1 MTGKSR
7 YSGTR
12 LAESSRRLLETR
24 LPPGWSAVLPG
35 LGPGGPGECPLEL
48 RSPDKKVARLD
59 LRCRSQVFPRD
70 VIDLKEKGR
79 TATVLVAPFLSVATQ
94 RRLRELGL
102 NYLDLTGNVRLAV
115 GRPGLFIETV
125 GATKDP
131 APAPGAR
138 RSLKGPKAGRL
149 VRTLC
154 EFPPP
159 FTLSELATRAAIDG
173 GYASRLV
180 TWLAREDLLNRRPRG
195 PIDAVDIVG
204 LIRRW
209 ADDYQVLSSN
219 VVASF
224 LDARGIS
231 NLTQRL
237 PQLGVR
243 YAVTG
248 SLAASLLAPVA
259 PPRLAMVYVAA
270 VEPVVEALKLRP
282 ADAGIN
288 VMLLLP
294 FDEIVF
300 ERTSQVQGLTLA
312 APSQVAADLLGSPG
326 RGPNEA
332 EAVLQSIAPASH
344 VRS

>member
-35 LGPGGPGECPLEL
+35 PGPGGPGECPLEL

-59 LRCRSQVFPRD
+59 LRCRSQVFPRE
-70 VIDLKEKGR
+70 VIDLKEKRR

-115 GRPGLFIETV
+115 GRPGLFIETA

-131 APAPGAR
+131 APAPDTR

-180 TWLAREDLLNRRPRG
+180 TWLAREDLLTRRAPDQSARLTSSDSSGDGPMTTRSSVPTSSPRFWM
-195 PIDAVDIVG
+195 
-204 LIRRW
+204 R
-209 ADDYQVLSSN
+209 
-219 VVASF
+219 
-224 LDARGIS
+224 
-231 NLTQRL
+231 
-237 PQLGVR
+237 
-243 YAVTG
+243 
-248 SLAASLLAPVA
+248 AAS
-259 PPRLAMVYVAA
+259 
-270 VEPVVEALKLRP
+270 
-282 ADAGIN
+282 
-288 VMLLLP
+288 
-294 FDEIVF
+294 
-300 ERTSQVQGLTLA
+300 RTS
-312 APSQVAADLLGSPG
+312 PSDSP
-326 RGPNEA
+326 NWA
-332 EAVLQSIAPASH
+332 
-344 VRS
+344 

>member
-1 MTGKSR
+1 VVD
-7 YSGTR
+7 SGQ
-12 LAESSRRLLETR
+12 A
-24 LPPGWSAVLPG
+24 
-35 LGPGGPGECPLEL
+35 GPGERVLEL
-48 RSPDKKVARLD
+48 RSPDKKAARLG
-59 LRCRSQVFPRD
+59 LQCRSQVFSRE
-70 VIDLKEKGR
+70 VIGLKESGR
-79 TATVLVAPFLSVATQ
+79 TPTLLVAPFLSVATQ

-115 GRPGLFIETV
+115 GRPGLFIETA

-131 APAPGAR
+131 APVPGTG

-154 EFPPP
+154 DFPPP
-159 FTLSELATRAAIDG
+159 FTLSQLASRAGIDS

-195 PIDAVDIVG
+195 PIDAVDIGG

-209 ADDYQVLSSN
+209 ADDYQVLGSN

-282 ADAGIN
+282 ADAGVN

-300 ERTSQVQGLTLA
+300 ERTSQIQGLTLA

-332 EAVLQSIAPASH
+332 EAVLQSIAPVSH
-344 VRS
+344 VRI

>member
-12 LAESSRRLLETR
+12 LAESSRLLLEAR
-24 LPPGWSAVLPG
+24 LPPGWSSALDSGQAAPDERV
-35 LGPGGPGECPLEL
+35 LEL

-70 VIDLKEKGR
+70 VVGLQAPGR
-79 TATVLVAPFLSVATQ
+79 ASSLLVAPFLSVATQ
-94 RRLRELGL
+94 RRLREADL
-102 NYLDLTGNVRLAV
+102 NYLDLTGNLRLAID
-115 GRPGLFIETV
+115 RPGLFIETS

-131 APAPGAR
+131 APAPDAR

-154 EFPPP
+154 DFPPP
-159 FTLSELATRAAIDG
+159 FTLSELATRAGIDG

-195 PIDAVDIVG
+195 PIDAIDIAR

-209 ADDYQVLSSN
+209 ADDYEVLGSN
-219 VVASF
+219 VVGSF
-224 LDARGIS
+224 LDARGIADLS
-231 NLTQRL
+231 REL
-237 PQLGVR
+237 PKLSVR

-259 PPRLAMVYVAA
+259 PPRLAMIYVDAM
-270 VEPVVEALKLRP
+270 EPVVEALRLRP

-294 FDEIVF
+294 YDDVVF
-300 ERTSQVQGLTLA
+300 ERTSRVQNLTLA
-312 APSQVAADLLGSPG
+312 APSQVAVDLLGSPG

-332 EAVLQSIAPASH
+332 EAVLQSITAASH
-344 VRS
+344 VRT